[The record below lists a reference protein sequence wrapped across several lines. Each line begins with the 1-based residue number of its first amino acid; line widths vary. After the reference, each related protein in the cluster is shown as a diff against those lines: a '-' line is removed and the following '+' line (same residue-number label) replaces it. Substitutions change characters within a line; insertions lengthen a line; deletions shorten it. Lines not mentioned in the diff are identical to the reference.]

1 MIWALLKGV
10 GLHPKA
16 KHGFGTHCNCLKFTL
31 PNLQLMSP
39 SIVKKKKKTGQQNA
53 RAQKAGQGARKGNP
67 YGRKYLTLSEHTYVL
82 RVVLVLYKY

>member
-1 MIWALLKGV
+1 
-10 GLHPKA
+10 
-16 KHGFGTHCNCLKFTL
+16 
-31 PNLQLMSP
+31 MSP
-39 SIVKKKKKTGQQNA
+39 SIVKKKKTGQQNA